1 MKCFLLV
8 IITTLLPIL
17 CYGESQAIKV
27 AFLNPDTKGNPFWDL
42 VTSFMQASALDLG
55 MDLTVVYSQRG
66 DRFEHLKLA
75 KSILNHKDKPDYF
88 ISIIKV
94 GSSDKVIGL
103 AEKNKVNYFSINT
116 HVLAESNSLI
126 KNPREMSRYWL
137 GQMIPNDV
145 QAGQRLASM
154 LIEKARSK
162 NLIDKQIHIIG
173 LGGARDSS
181 ATFDRISGLK
191 KALLNEPTAAL
202 YQVVNTDWS
211 QENAKLKVSGLLK
224 RYKDVNLIWCASDTI
239 GLGAIDALN
248 ELGMPAGK
256 KVLVGGIDWSSDG
269 LNAIA
274 SRDLTTSLGGHFM
287 EGGLALVLLYDH
299 YHQKDFVE
307 ELGVTIKT
315 DFHPISFKDK
325 ALIKKINHRDWKTIN
340 FKKLS
345 KVHTPNTKKYNF
357 SLNNIISQPVPP

>member
-1 MKCFLLV
+1 M
-8 IITTLLPIL
+8 L

-27 AFLNPDTKGNPFWDL
+27 AFLNPDTKGNPFWNL
-42 VTSFMQASALDLG
+42 VTSFMQASANDLG

-75 KSILNHKDKPDYF
+75 ESIINHKDKPDYF

-94 GSSDKVIGL
+94 GSSDKVMAIV
-103 AEKNKVNYFSINT
+103 EKNKVNYFSINT
-116 HVLAESNSLI
+116 HVLAEGYSLI
-126 KNPREMSRYWL
+126 KTPREMSRYWI

-154 LIEKARSK
+154 LIEEARSK

-173 LGGARDSS
+173 VGGARDSS
-181 ATFDRISGLK
+181 ATFDRVSGLK
-191 KALLNEPTAAL
+191 KSLLNEANAVL

-211 QENAKLKVSGLLK
+211 QKHAKLKVSGLLK

-256 KVLVGGIDWSSDG
+256 KVLSRWDRLVKRWLKRHYLTNLNHKPWRAFYGG
-269 LNAIA
+269 
-274 SRDLTTSLGGHFM
+274 RTSLSIALRPLPPK
-287 EGGLALVLLYDH
+287 GLCRGIRCYYQNQFSPH
-299 YHQKDFVE
+299 Y
-307 ELGVTIKT
+307 L
-315 DFHPISFKDK
+315 
-325 ALIKKINHRDWKTIN
+325 
-340 FKKLS
+340 
-345 KVHTPNTKKYNF
+345 
-357 SLNNIISQPVPP
+357 